1 MFAITSEKLEGLDC
15 IYCGDRATCRD
26 HVVPFCY
33 DNFTKV
39 RGDWDYNSEN
49 VVPCCQ
55 SCNGHLGSMYLPSI
69 AERAQHLANEL
80 SRQSKKILKSPDW
93 TSAELKELSGSLR
106 KTVQAMQIKKNL
118 IRERLS
124 HMQSMADNTG
134 LSAKDYWDIM
144 IDEKG
149 LVLIELQSL
158 DGVVVEPQV

>member
-1 MFAITSEKLEGLDC
+1 
-15 IYCGDRATCRD
+15 
-26 HVVPFCY
+26 
-33 DNFTKV
+33 
-39 RGDWDYNSEN
+39 
-49 VVPCCQ
+49 
-55 SCNGHLGSMYLPSI
+55 MYLPSI